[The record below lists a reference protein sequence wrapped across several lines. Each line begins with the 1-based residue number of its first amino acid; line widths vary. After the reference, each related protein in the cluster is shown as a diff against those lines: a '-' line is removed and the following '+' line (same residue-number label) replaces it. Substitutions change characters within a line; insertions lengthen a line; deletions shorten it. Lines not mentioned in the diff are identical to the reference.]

1 VPAAEG
7 RASGRRSLLVRSECT
22 HQGFHSVSSRYDR
35 GLGILAF
42 ILTCEHCG
50 AELRELQ
57 REPYL
62 PHYDPHG
69 HAANTLSPS
78 RSTS

>member
-1 VPAAEG
+1 VG
-7 RASGRRSLLVRSECT
+7 ECK

-57 REPYL
+57 RESYL
-62 PHYDPHG
+62 PQFDPHG
-69 HAANTLSPS
+69 NERAASAGREETEPVLLDFP
-78 RSTS
+78 RPAFPGQ